1 MKLRTHQHNGNG
13 QHFITN
19 LNKERNRQDVEKSVK
34 LNNNEDDETGTE
46 NNSTAGVKSS
56 KPGPVEEDADSE
68 VKSEDAN
75 VAGTTEIKVSPEQPL
90 DELDLRL
97 EEDDEVKK

>member
-19 LNKERNRQDVEKSVK
+19 LNKERNRQDVEKSLK
-34 LNNNEDDETGTE
+34 LNNNEDDEDGTE
-46 NNSTAGVKSS
+46 NNTTAGEKSS

-68 VKSEDAN
+68 VKLEDAN
-75 VAGTTEIKVSPEQPL
+75 VETTEIKVSPEQPL